1 MALAQAANGEESPA
15 CRRYDMPA
23 PREQKLLA
31 ANSGQHHR
39 MSDAF
44 YYIADTFASI
54 EGTRTV
60 TAADGTT
67 HTVPLDLSQPALE
80 NYRRSLAAEDQLLSA
95 AVRDKEKSNTLTCMG
110 RILRSTQSYLEAER
124 HLLRALDLNALN
136 CDAVQQYAGM
146 LLLMGK
152 PQDVIALL
160 DRFFEAAGS
169 TWESARRHLL
179 QGDAPWFTSEQMAWD
194 AFNGLHSLRLFSFN
208 YLGGA
213 SVPPLHVYQE
223 HARWGEMIEERFKEM
238 KCTEWANTKDA
249 ARIIKVG
256 YVCLTR
262 RGDV

>member
-136 CDAVQQYAGM
+136 WIASLKPRAARGSQRGGTCCKAMLLGLRRSKWHGM
-146 LLLMGK
+146 LSTACTPCVSSLSITLVVPLCLPSMSIRSTPDGGK
-152 PQDVIALL
+152 
-160 DRFFEAAGS
+160 
-169 TWESARRHLL
+169 
-179 QGDAPWFTSEQMAWD
+179 
-194 AFNGLHSLRLFSFN
+194 
-208 YLGGA
+208 
-213 SVPPLHVYQE
+213 
-223 HARWGEMIEERFKEM
+223 
-238 KCTEWANTKDA
+238 
-249 ARIIKVG
+249 
-256 YVCLTR
+256 
-262 RGDV
+262 